1 MSQKILT
8 KEIAE
13 QFLILERSVDLDE
26 FSILDDNASAV
37 LSTYSGDAL
46 SFEGLTEL
54 RKQVLEI
61 FQDMRGIYR

>member
-1 MSQKILT
+1 MSEKILT

-26 FSILDDNASAV
+26 FSILADEASAV

-46 SFEGLTEL
+46 SLMAL
-54 RKQVLEI
+54 RN
-61 FQDMRGIYR
+61 